1 MKRKTRKIGKVVSIA
16 ASEER
21 RYSEQAGRSQQ
32 ALNQQLER
40 LSELKAYRRGYSNK
54 SPAGGGM
61 SSVHWK
67 DYQTFIERLDKATR
81 TQNQVIR
88 ECEQNLEM
96 HRQRWMVKRQK
107 LESLE
112 RVLEKCHERD
122 AVYAS
127 RLEQKQLDDLPV
139 NSSSIVDSGDS

>member
-1 MKRKTRKIGKVVSIA
+1 MTRRTKKISKVVSIA

-32 ALNQQLER
+32 ALNQQQER
-40 LSELKAYRRGYSNK
+40 LNELKAYRRGYSSK
-54 SPAGGGM
+54 TPAGGSM
-61 SSVHWK
+61 SSIHWK
-67 DYQTFIERLDKATR
+67 DYQTFMQRLDEATR
-81 TQNQVIR
+81 SQSQVIR

-96 HRQRWMVKRQK
+96 HRRRWMVKRQK

-127 RLEQKQLDDLPV
+127 RLEQKQLDDLPGRQD
-139 NSSSIVDSGDS
+139 SIVKSGDL

>member
-1 MKRKTRKIGKVVSIA
+1 MKRKTRKISKVVSIA

-21 RYSEQAGRSQQ
+21 QFNEQTGRSQR

-40 LSELKAYRRGYSNK
+40 LSELNTYRRGYSSQK
-54 SPAGGGM
+54 PGEGSM

-67 DYQTFIERLDKATR
+67 DYQTFIQRLDQATR
-81 TQNQVIR
+81 TQHQVIR
-88 ECEQNLEM
+88 ECEQNLQM

-112 RVLEKCHERD
+112 RVLEKCHQRD
-122 AVYAS
+122 ALYAA
-127 RLEQKQLDDLPV
+127 RLEQKQMDDLPGKQH
-139 NSSSIVDSGDS
+139 SIVKRSEA

>member
-1 MKRKTRKIGKVVSIA
+1 MKRKTRKIKKVVSIA

-21 RYSEQAGRSQQ
+21 RFSEQTGRSQQ

-40 LSELKAYRRGYSNK
+40 LNELNAYRRGYSNK
-54 SPAGGGM
+54 KTADSSV

-67 DYQTFIERLDKATR
+67 DYQTFIQRLDQATR
-81 TQNQVIR
+81 TQHQVIL
-88 ECEQNLEM
+88 ECEQNLKM

-112 RVLEKCHERD
+112 RVLEKCHQRD
-122 AVYAS
+122 AVYAA
-127 RLEQKQLDDLPV
+127 RLEQKQMDDLPGKQL
-139 NSSSIVDSGDS
+139 SIVNRGES

>member
-1 MKRKTRKIGKVVSIA
+1 MSRKTRKIGKVVSLA

-21 RYSEQAGRSQQ
+21 RFSEQAGRSQQ
-32 ALNQQLER
+32 ALNQQRDRLGE
-40 LSELKAYRRGYSNK
+40 LSEYRRSYASK
-54 SPAGGGM
+54 APVDTSI

-67 DYQTFIERLDKATR
+67 DYQTFMQRLDHAAQSQR
-81 TQNQVIR
+81 QIIR

-96 HRQRWMVKRQK
+96 HRQRWLIKRQK

-112 RVLEKCHERD
+112 RVLEKCEKRD

-127 RLEQKQLDDLPV
+127 RLEQKQLDELQNNQQTVFKD
-139 NSSSIVDSGDS
+139 GDN